1 MVAVRQVKNDAECQA
16 NAARLQL
23 RLQQNQ
29 SNAQRKMLE
38 CQERKKLK
46 LHAQRMK
53 VLRRKEEARYATLQI
68 METNLGDSV
77 QEAWESEEVSSTA
90 CDSGEEVEQL
100 PTTVGL
106 EERPDGS
113 FRLLINTKDVEHAAT
128 SVVNCFK
135 V

>member
-53 VLRRKEEARYATLQI
+53 VLRRKEEVRYATLQV

-90 CDSGEEVEQL
+90 CDNGVD
-100 PTTVGL
+100 VGL

-128 SVVNCFK
+128 SVSNCFK